1 MFFGKEKIYLGT
13 FCRIICSDV
22 IQFQSLPYEK
32 YLQADSEKVLSKG
45 EYEAFNNELP
55 NYRILLLVSGVLQKS
70 SEGKIPH
77 DSEEI
82 GKIFVQALQLAYE
95 DNNYSE
101 EEKMERINLFVLD
114 VEKLFDYIETIDDKE
129 ISDKGL
135 MFHASMYFSKKFK
148 TFADMK
154 NDDYSKQGTFV
165 ALTNNNRKIIKDYFQ
180 TSFKK
185 VKIINDNTSKTR
197 NSQKNET
204 IEYSFE
210 FNQFL
215 SKVKT
220 NYDQHLEELDDKLLV
235 ISLASFCARFF
246 YIADDRQF
254 YLIKSYLLDLFSS
267 EFNTTDELYGLKVSE
282 NIFSLIFNS
291 LTEKEQDAVL
301 NLFGKGD
308 IFPFESAPVMVYG
321 QDAYEDD
328 DKPFSTYKYTIK
340 LKNSSVSSTFKM
352 PIVNP
357 TKIFTPLALGF
368 MIEFVYLNLKEEEYF
383 DKSKKVMI
391 DMLALMNDRK
401 FSERHLVS
409 GVLVKNQI
417 I

>member
-1 MFFGKEKIYLGT
+1 MFFGKEKMHLGS

-22 IQFQSLPYEK
+22 IQLQSLSYEK
-32 YLQADSEKVLSKG
+32 YLQSDNQQILSKD

-70 SEGKIPH
+70 SEGKIPY

-82 GKIFVQALQLAYE
+82 GKIFVQALKLAYD

-101 EEKMERINLFVLD
+101 EQTMEKVNLFVSD
-114 VEKLFDYIETIDDKE
+114 GEEFFDYLETIGDKE
-129 ISDKGL
+129 ISDKDL
-135 MFHASMYFSKKFK
+135 MFHASMYFTKKFK
-148 TFADMK
+148 TFANMK
-154 NDDYSKQGTFV
+154 NDNYNKQGTFV
-165 ALTNNNRKIIKDYFQ
+165 ALTNNNRKIIKDYFG

-185 VKIINDNTSKTR
+185 VKILNDNISETSNT
-197 NSQKNET
+197 QKKET

-215 SKVKT
+215 TKIKT
-220 NYDQHLEELDDKLLV
+220 NYDEQLEKLDDRLLI

-267 EFNTTDELYGLKVSE
+267 EFDKDELYGLRVSD
-282 NIFSLIFNS
+282 NIFSLIFDS
-291 LTEKEQDAVL
+291 LTEKEQNAVL

-321 QDAYEDD
+321 KHAYENEN
-328 DKPFSTYKYTIK
+328 KPFSTYNYTIK
-340 LKNSSVSSTFKM
+340 LKNSSISSAFKM
-352 PIVNP
+352 PTFNP

-368 MIEFVYLNLKEEEYF
+368 MIEFVYLNLKEEESSIR
-383 DKSKKVMI
+383 SKKVMI